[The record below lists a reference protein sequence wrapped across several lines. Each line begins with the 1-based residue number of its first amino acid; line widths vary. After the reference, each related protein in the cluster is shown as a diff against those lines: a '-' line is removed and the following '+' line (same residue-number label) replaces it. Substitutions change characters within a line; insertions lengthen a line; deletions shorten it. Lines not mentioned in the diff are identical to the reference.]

1 MKVTERY
8 TLAGPNHID
17 YEATIEDPLVLTEPF
32 TIKMPIY
39 RRMELTPESW
49 ISDVSNS
56 LKSLFMVS
64 IADTRFP
71 RLSSGACT

>member
-8 TLAGPNHID
+8 TLVGPNHVD

-32 TIKMPIY
+32 AMVPIY
-39 RRMELTPESW
+39 RRMEPDAESW

-56 LKSLFMVS
+56 FKSLFMVS
-64 IADTRFP
+64 IADTAL